1 MIIDGKIIRD
11 RIKEEIRKEVSL
23 FPRAITLAIV
33 IVGKNPVIESFVNIK
48 KRFAYDVGIAVAE
61 KRFPQHATFEDIAK
75 ALQVLAE
82 DDAIDGIVVQLPLPP
97 HFDTQR
103 ILNMTPPHKD
113 VDVLSEKANDLFE
126 KGESS
131 VASPV
136 VGAVCEILKEGN
148 VNVRDRKALVVGY
161 GRLVGRPVSV
171 WLRAEGAHV
180 SIVEGPVP
188 NLGEFLQ
195 DTDII
200 VSGVGVA
207 GLIKPNEIK
216 KGVVLIDAGTSE
228 QGGTVVGDADPRSAD
243 VAGLFTPVPGGVGP
257 VTVAELFKN
266 LLALAKIS
274 QIDSKGKN

>member
-1 MIIDGKIIRD
+1 MIINGKIIRD

-23 FPRAITLAIV
+23 FPCAITLAIV
-33 IVGKNPVIESFVNIK
+33 IVGENPVIESFVNIK
-48 KRFAYDVGIAVAE
+48 KRFANDVGIAVAE
-61 KRFPQHATFEDIAK
+61 KRFPQHATFEDIAR

-82 DDAIDGIVVQLPLPP
+82 DEDIDGIVVQLPLPP

-103 ILNMTPPHKD
+103 ALNAIPSHKD

-126 KGESS
+126 KGESR

-136 VGAVCEILKEGN
+136 VGAVCEILKEGK
-148 VNVRDRKALVVGY
+148 VNVRGKKALVVGY

-195 DTDII
+195 DADII
-200 VSGVGVA
+200 VSGAGVA

-266 LLALAKIS
+266 LLVLAKIS